1 MSRRSVRFADLGLWS
16 YQRAWDFQEALFT
29 EVVEQKSANRKLPEQ
44 ERIATRDTLLFVE
57 HPHVYTM
64 GKSGDLGNLLADDE
78 RLKAINAEFFRTNRG
93 GDITY
98 HGPGQLVGYP
108 ILDLDEYFTD
118 IHRYLR
124 TLEEVIIATLADYG
138 LNGDRSPGETGVWL
152 DVGSPFA
159 RKICAMGVR
168 ASRWVTM
175 HGWAFNLNTDLRYFE
190 YIIPCGIKDKAVTS
204 LQRELGRRVDEAEV
218 TALVAGHFA
227 RLFEVD
233 LADTAVDRL
242 LGA

>member
-1 MSRRSVRFADLGLWS
+1 MSRRSVRFADLGTWS

-29 EVVEQKSANRKLPEQ
+29 EVVEQKSANRKLPEP

-204 LQRELGRRVDEAEV
+204 LQRELGRPVDESEV
-218 TALVAGHFA
+218 KALVAGHFA

-233 LADTAVDRL
+233 LADTPVDRL

>member
-1 MSRRSVRFADLGLWS
+1 MSRRSVRFADLGTWS
-16 YQRAWDFQEALFT
+16 YQRAWDFQEAIFT
-29 EVVEQKSANRKLPEQ
+29 EVVEQKSANRKLPEA
-44 ERIATRDTLLFVE
+44 ERITTRDTLLFVE

-78 RLKAINAEFFRTNRG
+78 RLKAIDAEFFRTNRG

-138 LNGDRSPGETGVWL
+138 IHGDRSPGETGVWL

-218 TALVAGHFA
+218 KALVASHFA

>member
-1 MSRRSVRFADLGLWS
+1 MSRRAVRFADLGNVT
-16 YQRAWDFQEALFT
+16 YREAWDLQEALFT
-29 EVVEQKSANRKLPEQ
+29 EVVDRKTANRKLPEG
-44 ERIATRDTLLFVE
+44 ERVPTQDTLLFVE
-57 HPHVYTM
+57 HPHVYTL
-64 GKSGDLGNLLADDE
+64 GKSGDLGNLLADDD
-78 RLKAINAEFFRTNRG
+78 RLKAINAEFFKTNRG

-138 LNGDRSPGETGVWL
+138 LSGDRSPGETGVWL
-152 DVGSPFA
+152 DVGTPFA

-190 YIIPCGIKDKAVTS
+190 YIIPCGIKDKSVTS
-204 LQRELGRRVDEAEV
+204 LQRELGRTVDEVEV
-218 TALVAGHFA
+218 KERVAGHFA

-233 LADTAVDRL
+233 LVPTPAGRL

>member
-1 MSRRSVRFADLGLWS
+1 MSRRSVRFADLGTWS

-29 EVVEQKSANRKLPEQ
+29 EVVEQKSANRKLPEA

-124 TLEEVIIATLADYG
+124 TLEEVIIAILAEYG
-138 LNGDRSPGETGVWL
+138 IQGDRSPGETGVWL

-218 TALVAGHFA
+218 KALVAGHFA

-233 LADTAVDRL
+233 LAETPVDRL

>member
-1 MSRRSVRFADLGLWS
+1 MSRRSVRFTDLGLWS

-29 EVVEQKSANRKLPEQ
+29 EVVEQKSANRKLPEL

-204 LQRELGRRVDEAEV
+204 LQRELGRPVDESEV
-218 TALVAGHFA
+218 KALVAGHFA

-233 LADTAVDRL
+233 LAETPVDRL
-242 LGA
+242 QGA

>member
-1 MSRRSVRFADLGLWS
+1 MSRRSVRFADLGTWS

-204 LQRELGRRVDEAEV
+204 LQRELGRPVDESEV
-218 TALVAGHFA
+218 KALVAGHFA

-233 LADTAVDRL
+233 LVETDADRL

>member
-1 MSRRSVRFADLGLWS
+1 MRDEGIRGEGATVGQAAIVRDLGRQPYEAVW
-16 YQRAWDFQEALFT
+16 RAMQGFT
-29 EVVEQKSANRKLPEQ
+29 DL
-44 ERIATRDTLLFVE
+44 RDDDSPDEIWLVE
-57 HPHVYTM
+57 HDPVFTLGQAGKPEHVLM
-64 GKSGDLGNLLADDE
+64 PGDIPVIKVD
-78 RLKAINAEFFRTNRG
+78 RG
-93 GDITY
+93 GQVTY

-108 ILDLDEYFTD
+108 ILDLDEHFTD

-138 LNGDRSPGETGVWL
+138 LSGDRSPGETGVWL
-152 DVGSPFA
+152 DVGTPFA

-204 LQRELGRRVDEAEV
+204 LQRELGRPIDEVEAM
-218 TALVAGHFA
+218 ARVAGHFA

-233 LADTAVDRL
+233 LVVTPADRL

>member
-1 MSRRSVRFADLGLWS
+1 MSRRPVRFADLGSWS
-16 YQRAWDFQEALFT
+16 YQRAWDFQESIFT
-29 EVVEQKSANRKLPEQ
+29 EVVERKSSNRKLPEE
-44 ERIATRDTLLFVE
+44 ERIATHDTLLFVE
-57 HPHVYTM
+57 HPHVYTL
-64 GKSGDLGNLLADDE
+64 GKSGDFGNLLADDE
-78 RLKAINAEFFRTNRG
+78 RLKSIGAEFYRTNRG

-108 ILDLDEYFTD
+108 ILDLDEHFTD

-138 LNGDRSPGETGVWL
+138 LSGDRSPGETGVWL
-152 DVGSPFA
+152 DVGTPFA

-204 LQRELGRRVDEAEV
+204 LQRELGRPIDEVEAK
-218 TALVAGHFA
+218 ARVAGHFA

-233 LADTAVDRL
+233 LVVTPVDRL

>member
-1 MSRRSVRFADLGLWS
+1 MSRRAVRFADLGNVT
-16 YQRAWDFQEALFT
+16 YREAWDLQEALFT
-29 EVVEQKSANRKLPEQ
+29 EVVDRKTANRKLPEG
-44 ERIATRDTLLFVE
+44 ERVPTQDTLLFVE
-57 HPHVYTM
+57 HPHVYTL
-64 GKSGDLGNLLADDE
+64 GKSGDLGNLLADDD
-78 RLKAINAEFFRTNRG
+78 RLKAINAEFFKTNRG

-138 LNGDRSPGETGVWL
+138 LSGDRSPGETGVWL
-152 DVGSPFA
+152 DVGTPFA

-204 LQRELGRRVDEAEV
+204 LQRELGRAVDEVEV
-218 TALVAGHFA
+218 KERVAGHFA

-233 LADTAVDRL
+233 LVPTPAGRL

>member
-124 TLEEVIIATLADYG
+124 TLEEVIISTLADYG

-204 LQRELGRRVDEAEV
+204 LQRELGRPVDESEV
-218 TALVAGHFA
+218 KALVAGHFA

-233 LADTAVDRL
+233 LADTPVDRL

>member
-1 MSRRSVRFADLGLWS
+1 MSRRPVRFADLGSWS
-16 YQRAWDFQEALFT
+16 YQRAWDFQESIFT
-29 EVVEQKSANRKLPEQ
+29 EVVERKSANRKLPEE
-44 ERIATRDTLLFVE
+44 ERIATHDTLLFVE
-57 HPHVYTM
+57 HPHVYTL
-64 GKSGDLGNLLADDE
+64 GKSGDFGNLLADDE
-78 RLKAINAEFFRTNRG
+78 RLKSIGAEFYRTNRG

-108 ILDLDEYFTD
+108 LLDLDEHFTD

-138 LNGDRSPGETGVWL
+138 LSGDRSPGETGVWL
-152 DVGSPFA
+152 DVGTPFA

-204 LQRELGRRVDEAEV
+204 LQRELGRPIDEVEAK
-218 TALVAGHFA
+218 ARVAGHIA

-233 LADTAVDRL
+233 LVVTPVDRL

>member
-1 MSRRSVRFADLGLWS
+1 MSRRSVRFTDLGLWS

-29 EVVEQKSANRKLPEQ
+29 EVVEQKSANRKLPEL

-138 LNGDRSPGETGVWL
+138 LKGDRSPGETGVWL

-204 LQRELGRRVDEAEV
+204 LQRELGRPVDASEV
-218 TALVAGHFA
+218 KALVAGHFA

-233 LADTAVDRL
+233 LAETPVDRL

>member
-204 LQRELGRRVDEAEV
+204 LQRELGRPVDESEV
-218 TALVAGHFA
+218 KALVAGHFA

-233 LADTAVDRL
+233 LADTPVDRL

>member
-1 MSRRSVRFADLGLWS
+1 MSRRSVRFTDLGLWS

-29 EVVEQKSANRKLPEQ
+29 EVVEQKSANRKLPEL

-204 LQRELGRRVDEAEV
+204 LQRELGRPVDESEV
-218 TALVAGHFA
+218 KALVAGHFA

-233 LADTAVDRL
+233 FVETDADRL

>member
-29 EVVEQKSANRKLPEQ
+29 EVVEQKSANRKLPEP

-64 GKSGDLGNLLADDE
+64 GKSGDVGNLLADDE

-124 TLEEVIIATLADYG
+124 TLEEVIISTLADYG

-218 TALVAGHFA
+218 KALVANHFA

-233 LADTAVDRL
+233 LADTAFDRL

>member
-29 EVVEQKSANRKLPEQ
+29 EVVEQKSANRKLPEP

-124 TLEEVIIATLADYG
+124 TLEEVIISTLADYG

-152 DVGSPFA
+152 DVGSPFD

-218 TALVAGHFA
+218 KALVANHFA

-233 LADTAVDRL
+233 LADTAFDRV

>member
-1 MSRRSVRFADLGLWS
+1 MSRRSVRFADLGTWS

-29 EVVEQKSANRKLPEQ
+29 EVVEQKSANRKLPEP

-124 TLEEVIIATLADYG
+124 TLEEVIISTLADYG

-204 LQRELGRRVDEAEV
+204 LQRELGRPVDESEV
-218 TALVAGHFA
+218 KALVAGHFA

-233 LADTAVDRL
+233 LADTPVDRL

>member
-29 EVVEQKSANRKLPEQ
+29 EVVEQKSANRKLPEP

-204 LQRELGRRVDEAEV
+204 LQRELGRPVDESEV
-218 TALVAGHFA
+218 KALVAGHFA

-233 LADTAVDRL
+233 LADTPVDRL

>member
-1 MSRRSVRFADLGLWS
+1 MSRRIVRFADLGTWS

-29 EVVEQKSANRKLPEQ
+29 EVVEQKSANRKLPEAEQ
-44 ERIATRDTLLFVE
+44 IATRDTLLFVE

-118 IHRYLR
+118 IHLYLR
-124 TLEEVIIATLADYG
+124 TLEEVIIATLAEYG
-138 LNGDRSPGETGVWL
+138 IQGDRSPGETGVWL

-218 TALVAGHFA
+218 KALVASHFA

>member
-1 MSRRSVRFADLGLWS
+1 
-16 YQRAWDFQEALFT
+16 
-29 EVVEQKSANRKLPEQ
+29 LPEQ

-138 LNGDRSPGETGVWL
+138 LKGDRSPGETGVWL

-204 LQRELGRRVDEAEV
+204 LQRELGRPVDESEV
-218 TALVAGHFA
+218 KALVAGHFA

-233 LADTAVDRL
+233 LVETDADRL

>member
-1 MSRRSVRFADLGLWS
+1 MSRRAVRFADLGNVT
-16 YQRAWDFQEALFT
+16 YREAWDLQEAIFT
-29 EVVEQKSANRKLPEQ
+29 KVVDRKTSNRKLPED
-44 ERIATRDTLLFVE
+44 ERIPTEDTLLFVE
-57 HPHVYTM
+57 HPHVYTL
-64 GKSGDLGNLLADDE
+64 GKSGDLDNLLADGE

-138 LNGDRSPGETGVWL
+138 LSGDRSPGETGVWL
-152 DVGSPFA
+152 DVVTPFA

-204 LQRELGRRVDEAEV
+204 LHRELGRSVDEAEV
-218 TALVAGHFA
+218 KERVAAHFA
-227 RLFEVD
+227 RLFDVD
-233 LADTAVDRL
+233 LVATPADRL

>member
-1 MSRRSVRFADLGLWS
+1 MSRRSVRFTELGNWT
-16 YQRAWDFQEALFT
+16 YQRAWDFQESIFT
-29 EVVEQKSANRKLPEQ
+29 EVVDRKSANRKLPEE
-44 ERIATRDTLLFVE
+44 ERIATHDTLLFVE
-57 HPHVYTM
+57 HPHVYTL
-64 GKSGDLGNLLADDE
+64 GKSGDFGNLLADDE
-78 RLKAINAEFFRTNRG
+78 RLKSIGAEFYRTNRG

-138 LNGDRSPGETGVWL
+138 LSGDRSPGETGVWL
-152 DVGSPFA
+152 DVGTPFA

-204 LQRELGRRVDEAEV
+204 LQRELGRPIDEVEAK
-218 TALVAGHFA
+218 ARVAGHFA

-233 LADTAVDRL
+233 LVVTPVDRL

>member
-1 MSRRSVRFADLGLWS
+1 MSRRPVRFADLGSWS
-16 YQRAWDFQEALFT
+16 YQRAWDFQESIFT
-29 EVVEQKSANRKLPEQ
+29 EVVERKSSNRKLPEE
-44 ERIATRDTLLFVE
+44 ERIATHDTLLFVE
-57 HPHVYTM
+57 HPHVYTL
-64 GKSGDLGNLLADDE
+64 GKSGDFGNLLADDE
-78 RLKAINAEFFRTNRG
+78 RLKAIGAEFYRTNRG

-138 LNGDRSPGETGVWL
+138 LSGDRSPGETGVWL
-152 DVGSPFA
+152 DVGTPFA

-204 LQRELGRRVDEAEV
+204 LQRELGRPIDEVEAK
-218 TALVAGHFA
+218 ARVAGHFA

-233 LADTAVDRL
+233 LVVTPVDRL

>member
-29 EVVEQKSANRKLPEQ
+29 EVVEQKSANRKLPEL

-204 LQRELGRRVDEAEV
+204 LQRELGRPVDESEV
-218 TALVAGHFA
+218 KALVAGHFA

-233 LADTAVDRL
+233 LVETDADRL

>member
-1 MSRRSVRFADLGLWS
+1 MSRRSVRFADLGNWT
-16 YQRAWDFQEALFT
+16 YQRAWDFQESIFT
-29 EVVEQKSANRKLPEQ
+29 EVVERKSANRKLPEGEQ
-44 ERIATRDTLLFVE
+44 VPTHDTLLFVE
-57 HPHVYTM
+57 HPHVYTL
-64 GKSGDLGNLLADDE
+64 GKSGDFGNLLADDE
-78 RLKAINAEFFRTNRG
+78 RLKAIGAEFYRTNRG

-138 LNGDRSPGETGVWL
+138 LSGDRSPGETGVWL
-152 DVGSPFA
+152 DVGTPFA

-204 LQRELGRRVDEAEV
+204 LQRELGRPIDEVEV
-218 TALVAGHFA
+218 KARVAGHFA

-233 LADTAVDRL
+233 LVETPVDRL

>member
-1 MSRRSVRFADLGLWS
+1 MSRRPVRFADLGSWS
-16 YQRAWDFQEALFT
+16 YQRAWDFQESIFT
-29 EVVEQKSANRKLPEQ
+29 EVVERKSANRKLPEE
-44 ERIATRDTLLFVE
+44 ERIATHDTLLFVE
-57 HPHVYTM
+57 HPHVYTL
-64 GKSGDLGNLLADDE
+64 GKSGDFGNLLADDE
-78 RLKAINAEFFRTNRG
+78 RLKSIGAEFYRTNRG

-108 ILDLDEYFTD
+108 ILDLDEHFTD

-138 LNGDRSPGETGVWL
+138 LSGDRSPGETGVWL
-152 DVGSPFA
+152 DVGTPFA

-204 LQRELGRRVDEAEV
+204 LQRELGRPIDEDEV
-218 TALVAGHFA
+218 KARVAGHFA
-227 RLFEVD
+227 RRFEVD
-233 LADTAVDRL
+233 LVVTPVDRL

>member
-1 MSRRSVRFADLGLWS
+1 MSRRPVRFADLGSWS
-16 YQRAWDFQEALFT
+16 YQRAWDFQESIFT
-29 EVVEQKSANRKLPEQ
+29 EVVERKSANRKLPEE
-44 ERIATRDTLLFVE
+44 ERIATHDTLLFVE
-57 HPHVYTM
+57 HPHVYTL
-64 GKSGDLGNLLADDE
+64 GKSGDFGNLLADDE
-78 RLKAINAEFFRTNRG
+78 RLKSIGAEFYRTNRG

-138 LNGDRSPGETGVWL
+138 LSGDRSPGETGVWL
-152 DVGSPFA
+152 DVGTPFA

-204 LQRELGRRVDEAEV
+204 LQRELGRPIDEVEAK
-218 TALVAGHFA
+218 ARVAGHFA

-233 LADTAVDRL
+233 LVVTPVDRL